1 MIVMPVDL
9 RKQYDRLLGKS
20 KEMAV
25 LGSAVSI
32 LYWDMETKMPPR
44 AVELKSQQ
52 LAMLQKMGHQM
63 LVDPENGKTLEAIQK
78 HRDYG
83 SLSQLEKR
91 NVYLSRKMYDEATK
105 IPEELVVELA
115 KQSTVGV
122 NVWKKAKAAKD
133 WSMFKPEMEKMKALK
148 DREAEILMEVK
159 GAKTPYD
166 ALIDNYEPKMTADK
180 ITSIFDEM
188 KKGLMKVMDRVMAQG
203 KPDTGFLGRPVAVD
217 VQERIGES
225 IADFI
230 LYDTKSEKSGG
241 RIDTTEHP
249 FTTGY
254 YTDVRIT
261 THYHEDR
268 FESSIFS
275 ILHEGGHALYEQG
288 LPMDWMYQPVGTSAS
303 YGIHESMSRFIEN
316 MVGKSPEFWEYYL
329 PVVKKITGD
338 TFRDVSQE
346 QMLRA
351 VNYVTPSKIRIEADE
366 VTYGL
371 HIVIRFEIERD
382 LFSGKV
388 TVDELT
394 QLWNQKYMDYL
405 GVEIEDD
412 SEGVMQDTH
421 WAGGSLGYF
430 PSYALGNIYDGVWLT
445 KLNKDL
451 PDWRQ
456 GIAGGRFEETKR
468 WLTDNVYGYGNLYDP
483 EDLVKHVVGKGLVVK
498 PFIDYLEDKFK
509 AIYG

>member
-1 MIVMPVDL
+1 LIVMPKDL
-9 RKQYDRLLGKS
+9 RKQYDKLLEKS

-25 LGSAVSI
+25 LGSAVAI

-52 LAMLQKMGHQM
+52 LAMLQKLGHQM
-63 LVDPENGKTLEAIQK
+63 LIDPENGKTLDAIQK
-78 HRDYG
+78 HGDYG

-91 NVYLSRKMYDEATK
+91 NVYLARKAYDEATK
-105 IPEELVVELA
+105 IPEELVVEIA

-122 NVWKKAKAAKD
+122 NVWKKAKAARD
-133 WSMFKPEMEKMKALK
+133 WGMFKPELEKMKALK
-148 DREAEILMEVK
+148 DREAELLMEIK

-166 ALIDNYEPKMTADK
+166 TLIDNYEPKMTADN
-180 ITSIFDEM
+180 ITRIFDEM

-203 KPDTGFLGRPVAVD
+203 KPDTEFLRRPVPEETQV
-217 VQERIGES
+217 EIGES
-225 IADFI
+225 LAEFI
-230 LYDTKSEKSGG
+230 IYDIKSDESGG

-261 THYHEDR
+261 THYHEER

-288 LPMDWMYQPVGTSAS
+288 LPMDWMYQPVGGSSS

-316 MVGKSPEFWEYYL
+316 MVGKSPEFWMYYL
-329 PVVKKITGD
+329 PVMKEITGD
-338 TFRDVSQE
+338 TFKDVSYDE
-346 QMLRA
+346 MLRA

-382 LFSGKV
+382 LFSGRLG
-388 TVDELT
+388 VDELP
-394 QLWNQKYMDYL
+394 QAWNQKYMDYL
-405 GVEIEDD
+405 GVEIEHD

-421 WAGGSLGYF
+421 WAGGSFGYF
-430 PSYALGNIYDGVWLT
+430 PSYALGNIYDGIWLT

-451 PDWRQ
+451 PSWRQ
-456 GIAGGRFEETKR
+456 QIREGSFGETKR

-483 EDLVKHVVGKGLVVK
+483 EDLVKEVTGKGLEVK
-498 PFIDYLEDKFK
+498 PFIDYLEAKFG